1 MEERVVRNDKVVGS
15 IPIGS
20 TNGGF
25 IVFLEF
31 MASFSLPDIAPIQAR
46 LNEVNLKLSDP
57 DTFKDNALVSNLSR
71 EHQYLSKIEQLYHL
85 VVKLQKQLD
94 AVTTSLSSEKDE
106 EMLQL
111 YMQEKTELEKSLE
124 KNRHDLMVSMIPP
137 DPSDSRNTIL
147 EIRAGTGGEE
157 ASLFA
162 GDLYR
167 MYIRFA
173 EQQHWITELMSSH
186 PSETG
191 GFKEVI
197 LMIRGENVYKMLKYE
212 SGGHRVQRVPV
223 TETNGRIH
231 TSSATVAVLPEAQEV
246 DISIAPDEIEISICH
261 ASGPGG
267 QGVNTTDSAV
277 QILHKPSGL
286 IVTCADERSQQKNK
300 AKAMQVLRSRLLK
313 QKQDEEAKKYADT
326 RKQQIGSGDR
336 SDRIRTYNFTQNRVT
351 DHRIGLTTYNLEQ
364 VLDGDLL
371 EFISALQT
379 ADEEERLANFL
390 KKNA

>member
-1 MEERVVRNDKVVGS
+1 MTFVLPNIE
-15 IPIGS
+15 PIK
-20 TNGGF
+20 
-25 IVFLEF
+25 
-31 MASFSLPDIAPIQAR
+31 QR
-46 LNEVNLKLSDP
+46 LSEVDTQLSDP
-57 DTFKDNALVSNLSR
+57 EVFRNNALASNLSR
-71 EHQYLSKIEQLYHL
+71 EHQYLSKIIQLFDRVISLREQLEEL
-85 VVKLQKQLD
+85 NQMVDVETDEAMLELAQ
-94 AVTTSLSSEKDE
+94 SEKCE
-106 EMLQL
+106 VS
-111 YMQEKTELEKSLE
+111 KSLE
-124 KNRHDLMVSMIPP
+124 ETQHTLMISMIPP

-167 MYIRFA
+167 MYARFA
-173 EQQHWITELMSSH
+173 EQHRWSTEIMSMH
-186 PSETG
+186 PSEAG
-191 GFKEVI
+191 GLKEVI
-197 LMIRGENVYKMLKYE
+197 LMIRGENVYKLLKYE

-246 DISIAPDEIEISICH
+246 EVSIAPDEIEISICH

-313 QKQDEEAKKYADT
+313 KKQDEEAKKYADT

-364 VLDGDLL
+364 VLDGDLNA
-371 EFISALQT
+371 FISALQK
-379 ADEEERLANFL
+379 ADEEERLSEFL
-390 KKNA
+390 KQKDQ

>member
-1 MEERVVRNDKVVGS
+1 M
-15 IPIGS
+15 PF
-20 TNGGF
+20 T
-25 IVFLEF
+25 
-31 MASFSLPDIAPIQAR
+31 LPNIAPIRER
-46 LNEVNLKLSDP
+46 LKEVSAQLSDP
-57 DTFKDNALVSNLSR
+57 ETFKNNNLASNLSR
-71 EHQYLSKIEQLYHL
+71 EHQYLNKIVQSYDS
-85 VVKLQKQLD
+85 VIALQKQLAD
-94 AVTTSLSSEKDE
+94 INEMLAIETDTEMLELGRSEKTDIE
-106 EMLQL
+106 NKLQ
-111 YMQEKTELEKSLE
+111 QIQ
-124 KNRHDLMVSMIPP
+124 HDLMVAMIPP

-157 ASLFA
+157 AALFA

-167 MYIRFA
+167 MYLRFA
-173 EQQHWITELMSSH
+173 EQHHLSTELMSSH
-186 PSETG
+186 PSESG

-197 LMIRGENVYKMLKYE
+197 LMIRGENVYKILKYE

-246 DISIAPDEIEISICH
+246 DISIAPEDIEISICH

-300 AKAMQVLRSRLLK
+300 AKALQVLRSRLLK

-351 DHRIGLTTYNLEQ
+351 DHRIGLTTHNLEQ
-364 VLDGDLL
+364 VLDGDLD
-371 EFISALQT
+371 EFITALQK
-379 ADEEERLANFL
+379 ADEEERLAEFL
-390 KKNA
+390 KGKADKE